1 MSPRSIEE
9 VLWQRLVDEAGEDAI
24 EAAAAVSV
32 AQAERELAEAGFD
45 VKAERA
51 VAVARIEA
59 LQSGRRG
66 SSR

>member
-1 MSPRSIEE
+1 MSPRSPEA
-9 VLWQRLVDEAGEDAI
+9 LWRRLVDEAGEDAI

-51 VAVARIEA
+51 RAVAKIEA
-59 LQSGRRG
+59 LEARGGPGSGR
-66 SSR
+66 

>member
-1 MSPRSIEE
+1 VKPARTPEA
-9 VLWQRLVDEAGEDAI
+9 LWQLLVDEAGEDAI

-32 AQAERELAEAGFD
+32 AQAERDLAEAGFD

-59 LQSGRRG
+59 LQAGRRG